1 MWTTIGARLL
11 NLFLRN
17 LVCVWALLN
26 HLDFLSAVAGILI
39 LLVVCGIGVSVR
51 ILVPMV
57 LSVLDYLV

>member
-1 MWTTIGARLL
+1 MCFVPVCSSSYLL
-11 NLFLRN
+11 
-17 LVCVWALLN
+17 VSLL
-26 HLDFLSAVAGILI
+26 LSAVAGILI